1 MHQAQLKVSSLLD
14 MTLQTNTGGLVFALH
29 CFRRASVWAQCLCS
43 CDHRKSP
50 GFSADADRPVDICNV
65 CVGSTGNN
73 ETATASK
80 RGNKRGHSALKQ
92 DSDSDRDG
100 SDNHVPGSQSAAAA
114 AAAKAKK

>member
-1 MHQAQLKVSSLLD
+1 MQTGPCLITCLPLLYSKR
-14 MTLQTNTGGLVFALH
+14 LNFA
-29 CFRRASVWAQCLCS
+29 
-43 CDHRKSP
+43 
-50 GFSADADRPVDICNV
+50 VDICNV

-100 SDNHVPGSQSAAAA
+100 SDNYVPGSQSAAAA